1 MSEHY
6 VVDWRGADGKQRTT
20 VVRMLPVATL
30 KDEHLKALA
39 KGKLQQA
46 GHRPIAILSVK
57 ECKP

>member
-6 VVDWRGADGKQRTT
+6 LIDWRDADGKQRTT
-20 VVRMLPVATL
+20 IVRMLPVASL

-39 KGKLQQA
+39 KTKLNQA
-46 GHRPIAILSVK
+46 GHKPVAILSVK